1 MFAINLLSANTAMHD
16 ATGGQYGADVAPWL
30 AFGAVYGVYYVRRGL
45 GRLWPGTGPWLTHAI
60 GLALLVVAVVWH
72 VLHGYS
78 PLSLNRPQWEVS
90 EHDRLAERFIAQ
102 IPADAPISAQSK
114 LYPHLSNRTIAYQFP
129 DVNEAEY
136 LLLDI
141 TTSSWPIHPNDLKAQ
156 VGALLDSGEFGVLD
170 AADGYV
176 LLERGAG
183 NGALPDAFYDFA
195 RVEAAAPQYPL
206 EVDFGDELRL
216 LGFDLLDASRREQVE
231 DVRRGQ
237 MAVRLYW
244 QALRPIERDLRL
256 YPFFLNAAGEV
267 IEDTEQRPLIAQLWY
282 PPGRWEPGE
291 IVATETMPWQLG
303 DQWSLAV
310 GVLGGPDWSDWSQ
323 RLRIGAV
330 ESTTPLRRF
339 EANTWARLA
348 TFEQQ
353 GREVVEIAPAEPDL
367 QPVNLK
373 QANLGG
379 KMELRGYDVSPTVG
393 EAGGDLELTL
403 HWRAVAPM
411 DRDYTVFVHL
421 VGPDGQLVA
430 QHDGQPWWEVSLPTS
445 TWGPGEELR
454 DRHLL
459 KLPPDTPPGTYSL
472 RVGAYYWETLERL
485 PVIENDV
492 TVGDFVELGGFA
504 VER

>member
-1 MFAINLLSANTAMHD
+1 
-16 ATGGQYGADVAPWL
+16 
-30 AFGAVYGVYYVRRGL
+30 
-45 GRLWPGTGPWLTHAI
+45 
-60 GLALLVVAVVWH
+60 
-72 VLHGYS
+72 
-78 PLSLNRPQWEVS
+78 
-90 EHDRLAERFIAQ
+90 LAERFIAQ

-136 LLLDI
+136 IFLDV

-170 AADGYV
+170 AADGYA
-176 LLERGAG
+176 LLGRGVD
-183 NGALPDAFYDFA
+183 NGALPDSFYDFA

-256 YPFFLNAAGEV
+256 YPFFLNTTGEV

-282 PPGRWEPGE
+282 PPDRWEPGE
-291 IVATETMPWQLG
+291 IVVTETMPWQLG

-310 GVLGGPDWSDWSQ
+310 GVLAGPDWSDWSQ

-339 EANTWARLA
+339 QANTWARLA

-353 GREVVEIAPAEPDL
+353 GRQVVEITPAEPDL
-367 QPVNLK
+367 QPANLK
-373 QANLGG
+373 QADLGG

-393 EAGGDLELTL
+393 EAGGELEVTL
-403 HWRAVAPM
+403 HWRGLEPM

-421 VGPDGQLVA
+421 VDPDGQLVA

-445 TWGPGEELR
+445 TWESGEELR

-459 KLPPDTPPGTYSL
+459 KVPPDTPPGTYWL
-472 RVGAYYWETLERL
+472 RVGAYYWENLERL
-485 PVIENDV
+485 PVLENEI
-492 TVGDFVELGGFA
+492 TVGDFVELGSLA
-504 VER
+504 VEP